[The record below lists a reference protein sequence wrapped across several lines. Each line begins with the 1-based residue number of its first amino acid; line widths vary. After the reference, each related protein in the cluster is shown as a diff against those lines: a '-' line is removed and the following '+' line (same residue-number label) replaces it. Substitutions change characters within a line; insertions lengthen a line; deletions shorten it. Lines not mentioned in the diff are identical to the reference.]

1 MTQWSMIVS
10 VAKSV
15 CGLPVLPHVAQN
27 NFTNVILPP
36 RLQLINFMFQVSY
49 SLKKVRLVGGQSSL
63 GDQMKR

>member
-15 CGLPVLPHVAQN
+15 CGLSVLPHVAQN
-27 NFTNVILPP
+27 NITNVILPP
-36 RLQLINFMFQVSY
+36 RLQLINFVFQVSY
-49 SLKKVRLVGGQSSL
+49 SLKKVRLVGGQSSS